1 MKSTTTQVRGRE
13 PPALPP
19 SLPEA
24 ASGSV
29 PHPVCD
35 GDGVEEHKHAEEGPA
50 VAEAGG
56 QDVLHPRT
64 ALHLQRAAAAAGS
77 RSGQQRA
84 DGVRQGTLRA
94 ARTPPPQ
101 RAALQVA
108 AAAAPPSSPKP
119 VPRPRSSPWF
129 IHAHTHTR
137 TLPLTQTHRCIAYSR
152 HTCRHTHTHPS
163 RDVCTHTPASRTPDT
178 PATPTIPQNPHS
190 PHPPATPPPSGGHT
204 HHLTTGSPPH
214 TPACSS
220 WLRCSPRCMLSGRTA
235 Q

>member
-108 AAAAPPSSPKP
+108 AAAAPPPPPPPNPSQGPAL
-119 VPRPRSSPWF
+119 RPGSF
-129 IHAHTHTR
+129 T
-137 TLPLTQTHRCIAYSR
+137 
-152 HTCRHTHTHPS
+152 HTHTHARCPS
-163 RDVCTHTPASRTPDT
+163 HKHTDVLHTVATRVDTHTHIPHVMCAHTHPPPGHPTHLQHPPFPRTP
-178 PATPTIPQNPHS
+178 IPHTHLQR
-190 PHPPATPPPSGGHT
+190 PPPQGGTHT
-204 HHLTTGSPPH
+204 ISQQVPPPTHLHVVAG
-214 TPACSS
+214 
-220 WLRCSPRCMLSGRTA
+220 
-235 Q
+235 